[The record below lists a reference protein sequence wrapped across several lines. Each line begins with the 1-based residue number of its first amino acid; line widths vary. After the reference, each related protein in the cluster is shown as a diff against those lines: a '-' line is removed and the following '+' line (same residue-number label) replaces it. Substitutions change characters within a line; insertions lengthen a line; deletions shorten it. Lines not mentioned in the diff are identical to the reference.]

1 MEIIMK
7 NNIESIDS
15 LAHKVYEKIK
25 ITRDSCGYNEYFLQ
39 ETILTEALEVQE
51 KLLEKV
57 FELN

>member
-25 ITRDSCGYNEYFLQ
+25 ITRDSCGYNEYFTQEEMLNRAIELQ
-39 ETILTEALEVQE
+39 ELLQE
-51 KLLEKV
+51 KL
-57 FELN
+57 FSF